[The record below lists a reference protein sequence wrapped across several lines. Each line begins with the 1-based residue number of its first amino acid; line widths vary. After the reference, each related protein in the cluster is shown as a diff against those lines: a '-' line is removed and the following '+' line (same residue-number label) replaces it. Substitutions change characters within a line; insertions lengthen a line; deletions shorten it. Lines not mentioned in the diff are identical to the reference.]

1 MNLRLLCCV
10 PILCV
15 MAIARLPISLVAQ
28 APRSLANSEG
38 LRLSISETDT
48 QPALTIALPGES
60 SKQPAIRVLFPEH
73 VTAKKSG
80 NTDAEHLYLFRP
92 GLQGE
97 KPQWKRPGDSLE
109 YEWEFSAGIHMLA
122 RATLQDDGVLFHY
135 EFENHSDVDYA
146 MITAITDPRM
156 TGVFHDVRLE
166 RTYVHR
172 KGWFALLA
180 AETPDRLTMP
190 LSQWLPSRY
199 LDSYT
204 WPVPAQRVERRAD
217 GITYYNASQ
226 PVDEALLAT
235 VSSDQKWVAASF
247 TNTTGNVWSN
257 PELTCQH
264 VDPERPLPPRAK
276 VEWDVKI
283 LIFQGSL
290 DQVLKKIRSQRVLL
304 K

>member
-1 MNLRLLCCV
+1 
-10 PILCV
+10 
-15 MAIARLPISLVAQ
+15 MAMFQLPPAVVAGSSS
-28 APRSLANSEG
+28 SLAHDELVNSEG
-38 LRLSISETDT
+38 LRLSVSETDSE
-48 QPALTIALPGES
+48 PALMIALPGQS
-60 SKQPAIRVLFPEH
+60 SKPPEIRVLFPEH
-73 VTAKKSG
+73 VTAKKKG
-80 NTDAEHLYLFRP
+80 DTGAEHLYLFRP
-92 GLQGE
+92 GMQGE
-97 KPQWKRPGDSLE
+97 KPQWKRSRDSFE
-109 YEWEFSAGIHMLA
+109 YERDFSGGIHMLA

-135 EFENHSDVDYA
+135 EFENHSNVEYT
-146 MITAITDPRM
+146 MITAVTDPRM
-156 TGVFHDVRLE
+156 TGVFHDARLE

-172 KGWFALLA
+172 KDGFTLLA

-199 LDSYT
+199 LASYT
-204 WPVPAQRVERRAD
+204 WPVPMRRVERRAD

-226 PVDEALLAT
+226 AIDEPLLAT

-247 TNTTGNVWSN
+247 TNMTGNVWSN

-264 VDPERPLPPRAK
+264 VDPERSLPPRVK

-290 DQVLKKIRSQRVLL
+290 DQVLKRVRSQRDLL

>member
-1 MNLRLLCCV
+1 MNLRPLSCV
-10 PILCV
+10 RLICV
-15 MAIARLPISLVAQ
+15 TAIVQLPIALVAQ
-28 APRSLANSEG
+28 EPMSLANSEG
-38 LRLSISETDT
+38 LRLSISEADT
-48 QPALTIALPGES
+48 QPALTIALPGEPS
-60 SKQPAIRVLFPEH
+60 SRPAIRVLFPEH
-73 VTAKKSG
+73 VTAKKLGS
-80 NTDAEHLYLFRP
+80 TDAEQLYLFRP
-92 GLQGE
+92 GLQEE
-97 KPQWKRPGDSLE
+97 KPQWKRSRDSFE
-109 YEWEFSAGIHMLA
+109 YERDFSAGIHMLA

-135 EFENHSDVDYA
+135 EFENHSNADYA
-146 MITAITDPRM
+146 MITAVTDPRM
-156 TGVFHDVRLE
+156 AGVFHDVRLE

-172 KGWFALLA
+172 KDGFALLA

-190 LSQWLPSRY
+190 LRQWLPSRY
-199 LDSYT
+199 LASYT

-226 PVDEALLAT
+226 AVDEPLIAT
-235 VSSDQKWVAASF
+235 VSSDHKWVAASF

-264 VDPERPLPPRAK
+264 VDPERPVPARAK

-290 DQVLKKIRSQRVLL
+290 DQVLKEVESQRPLL

>member
-1 MNLRLLCCV
+1 
-10 PILCV
+10 
-15 MAIARLPISLVAQ
+15 
-28 APRSLANSEG
+28 

-48 QPALTIALPGES
+48 QPALTIALPGEPS
-60 SKQPAIRVLFPEH
+60 NQPAIRVLFPEH
-73 VTAKKSG
+73 VTAKKKG
-80 NTDAEHLYLFRP
+80 NTDAERLYLFRP

-97 KPQWKRPGDSLE
+97 EPRWKRSRDSFG
-109 YEWEFSAGIHMLA
+109 YERDFSAGIHMLA

-135 EFENHSDVDYA
+135 EFENHSNVDYA
-146 MITAITDPRM
+146 MITAVTDPRM
-156 TGVFHDVRLE
+156 TGIFHDVRLE

-172 KGWFALLA
+172 KDGFALLA

-199 LDSYT
+199 LASYT
-204 WPVPAQRVERRAD
+204 WPVPAQGVERRAD

-226 PVDEALLAT
+226 PVDVPLVAT
-235 VSSDQKWVAASF
+235 VSSDHKWVAASV
-247 TNTTGNVWSN
+247 TNTAGNVWSN

-264 VDPERPLPPRAK
+264 VDPERPLPSRAK

-290 DQVLKKIRSQRVLL
+290 DQVFRKVESQRALL

>member
-1 MNLRLLCCV
+1 MNLRPLYWVRLICV
-10 PILCV
+10 AVIV
-15 MAIARLPISLVAQ
+15 QLPIALVAQ
-28 APRSLANSEG
+28 EPMSLANSEG

-48 QPALTIALPGES
+48 QPALTIALPAES
-60 SKQPAIRVLFPEH
+60 NRPAIKILFPEH
-73 VTAKKSG
+73 VTAKKNG
-80 NTDAEHLYLFRP
+80 NADAEHLYLFRP

-97 KPQWKRPGDSLE
+97 KPRLKRSPDSFE
-109 YEWEFSAGIHMLA
+109 YQREFSPGIHMLA

-135 EFENHSDVDYA
+135 EFENRSDVDYT

-172 KGWFALLA
+172 KDGFALLA
-180 AETPDRLTMP
+180 AETPDRLAMP
-190 LSQWLPSRY
+190 LSEWLPSRY
-199 LDSYT
+199 LASYT

-226 PVDEALLAT
+226 PVDVPLVAT
-235 VSSDQKWVAASF
+235 LSSDHKWVAASF
-247 TNTTGNVWSN
+247 TNMTGNVWSN

-264 VDPERPLPPRAK
+264 VDPERPLPARAK
-276 VEWDVKI
+276 AEWDVKI
-283 LIFQGSL
+283 LIFPGTL
-290 DQVLKKIRSQRVLL
+290 AQVLIKVGSQRPLL

>member
-1 MNLRLLCCV
+1 LISL
-10 PILCV
+10 
-15 MAIARLPISLVAQ
+15 AIALAPAALVAQ
-28 APRSLANSEG
+28 ELPSLVNSEG
-38 LRLSISETDT
+38 LRLSVSEADT
-48 QPALTIALPGES
+48 QPALRVALPGDS
-60 SKQPAIRVLFPEH
+60 SGEASIEVLFPEH
-73 VTAKKSG
+73 VTARKKG
-80 NTDAEHLYLFRP
+80 DTEAKQPYLFRP
-92 GLQGE
+92 GRQGE
-97 KPQWKRPGDSLE
+97 KPQWTRSGGSSGGSLE
-109 YEWEFSAGIHMLA
+109 YERDFSTGIHMLA

-156 TGVFHDVRLE
+156 TGIFHDVRLE
-166 RTYVHR
+166 RTYVHL
-172 KGWFALLA
+172 KGGFVLLA

-199 LDSYT
+199 LASYT
-204 WPVPAQRVERRAD
+204 WPVPAQRVERRDD

-226 PVDEALLAT
+226 AVDVPLVAT
-235 VSSDQKWVAASF
+235 ISSDRKWVAASF

-264 VDPERPLPPRAK
+264 VDPYMPLPGHAK

-283 LIFQGSL
+283 LIFPGSL
-290 DQVLKKIRSQRVLL
+290 DQVLKKVEAQRPKL

>member
-1 MNLRLLCCV
+1 MQ
-10 PILCV
+10 
-15 MAIARLPISLVAQ
+15 LPIAIFAQEPMSL
-28 APRSLANSEG
+28 SNSEG
-38 LRLSISETDT
+38 LRLSISETDV
-48 QPALTIALPGES
+48 QPALTIALPDES
-60 SKQPAIRVLFPEH
+60 SNRPEILVLFPEH
-73 VTAKKSG
+73 VTAKKKG

-97 KPQWKRPGDSLE
+97 KSQWKRSRDALE
-109 YEWEFSAGIHMLA
+109 YERDFSVGIHMLA
-122 RATLQDDGVLFHY
+122 RATLQEDGVLFHY
-135 EFENHSDVDYA
+135 EFENHSNVDYTT
-146 MITAITDPRM
+146 ITAVTDPRM

-172 KGWFALLA
+172 KDGFALLA
-180 AETPDRLTMP
+180 AETPDRLAMP

-199 LDSYT
+199 LASYT
-204 WPVPAQRVERRAD
+204 WPVPAQRVERRDD

-226 PVDEALLAT
+226 AVDEPLVAT
-235 VSSDQKWVAASF
+235 VSNDHKWVAASF
-247 TNTTGNVWSN
+247 TSTTGNVWSN

-283 LIFQGSL
+283 LIFPGSL
-290 DQVLKKIRSQRVLL
+290 DQVLKKVESQRPLL